1 MLKKKKKV
9 SKAGIVSLYVGEGC
23 PCSTINVS
31 GVGCPSVNV
40 SGVGCK

>member
-23 PCSTINVS
+23 PCPTINVGATQCVCIS
-31 GVGCPSVNV
+31 GI
-40 SGVGCK
+40 GCK